1 MILQYKSRLEKIED
15 VLSEKLPAFF
25 PDKWR
30 HSFFGDIPSV
40 VADHFFTTLIS
51 PCRDL
56 MLLGG
61 KRWRPLLQVLCSELV
76 SNAEPSYNLVPLVE
90 FVHTA
95 SLIHDDIEDGSD
107 TRRGEPAAYIKYGMD
122 AAINSGSW
130 LYFAAAE
137 CIQSSGCSSEEKNIL
152 YGIFFTELR
161 RLHAGQAMDIYWHK
175 NKDVIPTEDE
185 YLAMTSLKT
194 GTLASLAAKTGVISG
209 HGSEDDAV
217 FMGKAASSIGIG
229 FQILDD
235 VINLTTGNKGKKR
248 GDDIV
253 EGKKSLPLILHHKK
267 KPEDLERILSCF
279 ERAEKEGINSSA
291 VEECIGILS
300 SSDAISV
307 AYNRSRALILDTC
320 KKISSKYPDS
330 QAAVLIGGLFVE
342 MLRPL
347 EGIC

>member
-76 SNAEPSYNLVPLVE
+76 SNAEPAYNLVPLVE

-137 CIQSSGCSSEEKNIL
+137 CIQ
-152 YGIFFTELR
+152 R
-161 RLHAGQAMDIYWHK
+161 R
-175 NKDVIPTEDE
+175 
-185 YLAMTSLKT
+185 SLK
-194 GTLASLAAKTGVISG
+194 AVISG
-209 HGSEDDAV
+209 YFAGQTVA
-217 FMGKAASSIGIG
+217 
-229 FQILDD
+229 QLQ
-235 VINLTTGNKGKKR
+235 KR
-248 GDDIV
+248 GESTV
-253 EGKKSLPLILHHKK
+253 KAQLRNLLNKELVLGKIDELYFG
-267 KPEDLERILSCF
+267 E
-279 ERAEKEGINSSA
+279 
-291 VEECIGILS
+291 
-300 SSDAISV
+300 
-307 AYNRSRALILDTC
+307 Y
-320 KKISSKYPDS
+320 
-330 QAAVLIGGLFVE
+330 LFFN
-342 MLRPL
+342 
-347 EGIC
+347 

>member
-1 MILQYKSRLEKIED
+1 MILQYKARLEKIED
-15 VLSEKLPAFF
+15 VLSEKLPEFF
-25 PDKWR
+25 SDKWR
-30 HSFFGDIPSV
+30 RSFFGNLPEAVSDGYISS
-40 VADHFFTTLIS
+40 LIS

-76 SNAEPSYNLVPLVE
+76 SNAEPSYRLVPLVE

-95 SLIHDDIEDGSD
+95 SLIHDDIEDSSD
-107 TRRGEPAAYIKYGMD
+107 TRRGAPAAYIKYGMD
-122 AAINSGSW
+122 SAINSGSW

-137 CIQSSGCSSEEKNIL
+137 CIQKSVFSCEEKNIL

-175 NKDVIPTEDE
+175 NKDIIPSEEE

-194 GTLASLAAKTGVISG
+194 GTLASLAAKTGIICG
-209 HGSEDDAV
+209 HGTENDLL
-217 FMGKAASSIGIG
+217 FMGEAASSIGVG

-235 VINLTTGNKGKKR
+235 VINLTVGNKGKKR

-253 EGKKSLPLILHHKK
+253 EGKKSLPLILHLKN
-267 KPEDLERILSCF
+267 KPEDSAKIMDCF
-279 ERAEKEGINSSA
+279 ERAAKEGVDSSA
-291 VEECIGILS
+291 VEECIQILS
-300 SSDAISV
+300 SSNAISV
-307 AYNRSRALILDTC
+307 AYDRSRSMIIDTC
-320 KKISSKYPDS
+320 RQISGKYPDS
-330 QAAVLIGGLFVE
+330 QAAVLIGELFSS
-342 MLRPL
+342 MLHPL

>member
-1 MILQYKSRLEKIED
+1 MILQYKSRREKIED

-25 PDKWR
+25 SDKWR
-30 HSFFGDIPSV
+30 HSFFGDIPPV
-40 VADHFFTTLIS
+40 IADHFFSTLIS

-61 KRWRPLLQVLCSELV
+61 KRWRPLFQVLCSELV
-76 SNAEPSYNLVPLVE
+76 SNAEPSYELVPLVE

-107 TRRGEPAAYIKYGMD
+107 TRRGEPAAYIKFGMD
-122 AAINSGSW
+122 VAINSGSW

-137 CIQSSGCSSEEKNIL
+137 CIQNSNFSSEEKNIL

-161 RLHAGQAMDIYWHK
+161 RLHAGQAMDIYWHR
-175 NKDVIPTEDE
+175 NKSVIPSEEE
-185 YLAMTSLKT
+185 YLAMTSMKT
-194 GTLASLAAKTGVISG
+194 GTLSCLAAKTGVISG
-209 HGSEDDAV
+209 HGTEDDV
-217 FMGKAASSIGIG
+217 IFMGKVASSIGIG

-253 EGKKSLPLILHHKK
+253 EGKKSLPLILHLKN
-267 KPEDLERILSCF
+267 KPDDLDRILSCF

-291 VEECIGILS
+291 VEECIEILS
-300 SSDAISV
+300 SSNAVSV
-307 AYNRSRALILDTC
+307 AYERSRTLILDSC
-320 KKISSKYPDS
+320 RKIASKYPDS
-330 QAAVLIGGLFVE
+330 QAAVLIGELFANMVRE
-342 MLRPL
+342 F
-347 EGIC
+347 EGIR